1 MRLDVDRS
9 DSRES
14 DGEFTLLNKVLDNAA
29 DRRYF
34 SSVGP
39 LRVGRYRPTRPLPGQ
54 EHAADH
60 LLFIRETMERA
71 GSFTAVS
78 GWGQTAVG
86 ILALAGA
93 LVAAQQPTAARWLAT
108 WVGVAVVSFSVA
120 SWAAWRKAA
129 ALGIPLFSG
138 PARRFALSFFPPLLA
153 GAWLTLVFYQAGL
166 ADRLP
171 AMWLLLYGTAVVAGG
186 ALSIRL
192 VPVMGVCFM
201 LGGVL
206 AFVVPAA
213 WGHWLMAGA
222 FGGLHII
229 FGVLIGVRH
238 GG

>member
-1 MRLDVDRS
+1 M
-9 DSRES
+9 
-14 DGEFTLLNKVLDNAA
+14 
-29 DRRYF
+29 
-34 SSVGP
+34 GP
-39 LRVGRYRPTRPLPGQ
+39 LRIGRYRPTRPLPGQ

-60 LLFIRETMERA
+60 LRFIRDTMERA

-78 GWGQTAVG
+78 GWGQVAVG

-108 WVGVAVVSFSVA
+108 WVGVAVLSFSVA
-120 SWAAWRKAA
+120 SWSAWRKAA
-129 ALGIPLFSG
+129 TLGIPLFSG
-138 PARRFALSFFPPLLA
+138 PARRFALSFFPPLFA
-153 GAWLTLVFYQAGL
+153 GAWLTLVFYQAGM

-186 ALSIRL
+186 ALSIRI

-206 AFVVPAA
+206 AFVVQAA
-213 WGHWLMAGA
+213 WGNWLMAAA

-229 FGVLIGVRH
+229 FGIVIGVRH